1 MDTQLYFDAAFAAHQ
16 RNDVAH
22 AALLYAEV
30 VTADPLHF
38 QAINNLGAIRFAENR
53 VDAAMDLFTQALDI
67 APGYAPA
74 HSNIA
79 AAAVNARRPRAA
91 LHHAKEAYAA
101 DPKNIPALVNMS
113 EAFMQIGQHEA
124 AAAVARHGLNLAPK
138 YPELLLNLGVAH
150 GVLGHPNA
158 AAAYFRECIAVNSRG
173 AALAKKNLGQI
184 LLSQGAFAE
193 GWTHYAARF
202 EADKIQPRYTGHL
215 EWDGTPQPQGQLI
228 VAAEQGLGDEI
239 LYLSMLRD
247 LERAYQ
253 GRIVWEMD
261 ARLIPLVEGAER
273 YNPRSAVRF
282 IPRSIAHIER
292 FEGATHRIDAGNIGK
307 HLRTHLSDFGPLDRP
322 PYITASQ
329 FSLKFGKTV
338 GVSWMSVNTDKGID
352 KTIPI
357 AEWEPLLSA
366 LDTRGTNIVSLQYGA
381 AANDRRISEPHFD
394 ATYDLEA
401 LAAQIA
407 TCDLV
412 VTASNTTAHLAGA
425 MGKPCVVILNDGMG
439 RYWYWGEKEST
450 AFYPNTI
457 VVRRQK
463 RTWQN
468 VFEEIKFML
477 DFELDGLT

>member
-1 MDTQLYFDAAFAAHQ
+1 MNTQQLFDLAFVAHQHGDIQCADQLYA
-16 RNDVAH
+16 DVVAG
-22 AALLYAEV
+22 
-30 VTADPLHF
+30 DPLHF
-38 QAINNLGAIRFAENR
+38 QALNNRGAIRFAENR
-53 VDAAMDLFTQALDI
+53 VDEAMDLFTQALDI

-113 EAFMQIGQHEA
+113 EAFMQIGRHEA
-124 AAAVARHGLNLAPK
+124 AAAVAQHGLNIAPK

-150 GVLGHPNA
+150 GVLGRPNA

-184 LLSQGAFAE
+184 LLSQGDFAE
-193 GWTHYAARF
+193 GWTYYAARF

-239 LYLSMLRD
+239 LYLSMLQD

-253 GRIVWEMD
+253 GRIVWEAD
-261 ARLIPLVEGAER
+261 ARLIPLIER
-273 YNPRSAVRF
+273 ASLRTRF
-282 IPRSIAHIER
+282 IPRSIAHIGR
-292 FEGATHRIDAGNIGK
+292 FEGATHRIDAGTIGK
-307 HLRTHLSDFGPLDRP
+307 HLRTRLSDFGPIDRP

-338 GVSWMSVNTDKGID
+338 GVSWMSVNTDKGIN

-366 LDTRGTNIVSLQYGA
+366 LDARGTNIVSLQYGA
-381 AANDRRISEPHFD
+381 AANDKRVSEPHFD
-394 ATYDLEA
+394 AAYDLEA

-439 RYWYWGEKEST
+439 RYWYWGEREST

-457 VVRRQK
+457 IVRRQK